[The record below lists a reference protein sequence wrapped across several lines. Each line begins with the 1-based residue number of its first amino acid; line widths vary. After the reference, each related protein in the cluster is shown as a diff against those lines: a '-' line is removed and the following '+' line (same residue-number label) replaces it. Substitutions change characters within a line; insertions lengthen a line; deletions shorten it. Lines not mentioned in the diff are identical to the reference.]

1 MMKDE
6 EVLATKSLWMLAL
19 VLCLCLGA
27 ASAAGAEADALA
39 RDITGQC
46 LFNGRESIT
55 DLEDGNY
62 RTFWTSHRQEGAH
75 CLMVSAPEAVGGV
88 LVRWRNPAP
97 LAAQVKQDGEWVT
110 VAQSD
115 CCLRGAVPAPAGPY
129 GVPAGER
136 GKAPGPSWRSAR

>member
-1 MMKDE
+1 MRKCWQR
-6 EVLATKSLWMLAL
+6 SLCGCWHWCCAFAWERRPRP
-19 VLCLCLGA
+19 VP
-27 ASAAGAEADALA
+27 EADALA

-115 CCLRGAVPAPAGPY
+115 TAYAALYLPL
-129 GVPAGER
+129 
-136 GKAPGPSWRSAR
+136 PGLTEFRLVNAESAWASWRSAR

>member
-1 MMKDE
+1 
-6 EVLATKSLWMLAL
+6 MLAL

-97 LAAQVKQDGEWVT
+97 LAAQVKQDGEWIT

-115 CCLRGAVPAPAGPY
+115 TAYAALYLPLPGPY

-136 GKAPGPSWRSAR
+136 GKHLGQAGDLRGDGVQPGNVA